1 VELWQKFDENTN
13 EVLAKLFHKG
23 VFGKKI
29 SFMDVF
35 SYVKVVLREKTR
47 A

>member
-1 VELWQKFDENTN
+1 VATKKTVSI